1 MKFLKEIRY
10 IIEYILVK
18 IFILIF
24 KILKF
29 EKSTKL
35 SIFLIKLIGKR
46 LSVHNLA
53 KDNIQK
59 SLKKLTKKEVGDII
73 EDMWENL
80 GSIITEYYFIN
91 KKPKEEFDKIITLDK
106 KSKKNFQK
114 LKRSKKG
121 GILFSAHFGN
131 WEVGAKYFSLNGLKF
146 KSLYRPFNNKYVDQ
160 LVSLDKRKN
169 IEMIGK
175 GSSGNKEI
183 VNSLKNGE
191 FIIILAD
198 QRVGDGIKVPFF
210 SRKALTSPSF
220 AKLSLKYNIP
230 LIPIRII
237 RQKDKNNFNIEVAD
251 PLKITQ
257 DKELT
262 MDKKIYK
269 ITREIN
275 KTLEKWIKQY
285 PEQWFWVHNRWKQ

>member
-1 MKFLKEIRY
+1 M
-10 IIEYILVK
+10 
-18 IFILIF
+18 
-24 KILKF
+24 
-29 EKSTKL
+29 
-35 SIFLIKLIGKR
+35 
-46 LSVHNLA
+46 
-53 KDNIQK
+53 
-59 SLKKLTKKEVGDII
+59 
-73 EDMWENL
+73 
-80 GSIITEYYFIN
+80 
-91 KKPKEEFDKIITLDK
+91 
-106 KSKKNFQK
+106 
-114 LKRSKKG
+114 
-121 GILFSAHFGN
+121 
-131 WEVGAKYFSLNGLKF
+131 
-146 KSLYRPFNNKYVDQ
+146 
-160 LVSLDKRKN
+160 
-169 IEMIGK
+169 
-175 GSSGNKEI
+175 
-183 VNSLKNGE
+183 
-191 FIIILAD
+191 
-198 QRVGDGIKVPFF
+198 GDGIKVPFF

>member
-80 GSIITEYYFIN
+80 GRIITEYYFIN
-91 KKPKEEFDKIITLDK
+91 KKPKEEFDKMHDNEILTQAFAVKGLTVF
-106 KSKKNFQK
+106 KKN
-114 LKRSKKG
+114 KK
-121 GILFSAHFGN
+121 
-131 WEVGAKYFSLNGLKF
+131 KY
-146 KSLYRPFNNKYVDQ
+146 
-160 LVSLDKRKN
+160 
-169 IEMIGK
+169 
-175 GSSGNKEI
+175 
-183 VNSLKNGE
+183 
-191 FIIILAD
+191 II
-198 QRVGDGIKVPFF
+198 
-210 SRKALTSPSF
+210 
-220 AKLSLKYNIP
+220 
-230 LIPIRII
+230 
-237 RQKDKNNFNIEVAD
+237 
-251 PLKITQ
+251 
-257 DKELT
+257 
-262 MDKKIYK
+262 
-269 ITREIN
+269 
-275 KTLEKWIKQY
+275 
-285 PEQWFWVHNRWKQ
+285 

>member
-1 MKFLKEIRY
+1 
-10 IIEYILVK
+10 
-18 IFILIF
+18 
-24 KILKF
+24 
-29 EKSTKL
+29 
-35 SIFLIKLIGKR
+35 
-46 LSVHNLA
+46 
-53 KDNIQK
+53 
-59 SLKKLTKKEVGDII
+59 
-73 EDMWENL
+73 
-80 GSIITEYYFIN
+80 
-91 KKPKEEFDKIITLDK
+91 
-106 KSKKNFQK
+106 
-114 LKRSKKG
+114 
-121 GILFSAHFGN
+121 
-131 WEVGAKYFSLNGLKF
+131 
-146 KSLYRPFNNKYVDQ
+146 
-160 LVSLDKRKN
+160 
-169 IEMIGK
+169 MIGK